1 MPVVNPF
8 IKIMMLIL
16 AGTFVLSPV
25 TTQNQQAGKITSTIT
40 KKIIDDA
47 TEKRKQL
54 ENPNYK
60 PKKKKLPI
68 IAGFKLGHDPLPKGT
83 NPKQTYKN
91 LWLTLKNDLG
101 LK

>member
-1 MPVVNPF
+1 MPVVNPL
-8 IKIMMLIL
+8 IKVVMVIL
-16 AGTFVLSPV
+16 AGSLVLSP
-25 TTQNQQAGKITSTIT
+25 TPAQNPQAGKITSTIT

-47 TEKRKQL
+47 TEKRKQQ

-60 PKKKKLPI
+60 PKRKMPI
-68 IAGFKLGHDPLPKGT
+68 IAGYKKGRDPLPKGT

-91 LWLTLKNDLG
+91 IWITLKNDLG

>member
-1 MPVVNPF
+1 MPVVNPL
-8 IKIMMLIL
+8 IKVMMVIL
-16 AGTFVLSPV
+16 AGSLVLSPV
-25 TTQNQQAGKITSTIT
+25 ATSSRQAGKITNTIT

-47 TEKRKQL
+47 KEKRKHL

-60 PKKKKLPI
+60 PKKKMPI
-68 IAGFKLGHDPLPKGT
+68 IAGFKKGRDPLPKGT

-91 LWLTLKNDLG
+91 IWLTLKNDLG